1 MTVAPNRLEATMTS
15 CDECPVREHAIC
27 AALDRSDLRAL
38 NALGRRRTLNAGE
51 SLIWE
56 GDDPALVGNVIE
68 GTLMLST
75 GTSDGREQIV
85 GVLHAADFV
94 GRPYGGAT
102 RHTVTALTP
111 ARVCVFSR
119 RDFDGFADRHP
130 LLERKLL
137 QHTLAELDRA
147 RSWMLLLGRKSASE
161 RVATFLLDMARRLAE
176 TTCHGEGLHE
186 RFELPLTRQ
195 QMADLL
201 GLTIET
207 VSRQL
212 TRLRQAGIIDLPDR
226 RAVIILDRAAMEI
239 EAGLG

>member
-94 GRPYGGAT
+94 GRPFGGAT

-147 RSWMLLLGRKSASE
+147 RSWMLLLGRKSAEE
-161 RVATFLLDMARRLAE
+161 RIATFLLDMARHAAAE
-176 TTCHGEGLHE
+176 GAQAKPGAGE
-186 RFELPLTRQ
+186 RFELPFSRQ
-195 QMADLL
+195 QVADLL

-207 VSRQL
+207 VSRQFTKL
-212 TRLRQAGIIDLPDR
+212 KRAQLIDLPSR
-226 RAVIILDRAAMEI
+226 RAVVIRDRAALALL
-239 EAGLG
+239 AG

>member
-147 RSWMLLLGRKSASE
+147 RSWMLLLGRKSAEE
-161 RVATFLLDMARRLAE
+161 RIATFLLDMSRHAAAE
-176 TTCHGEGLHE
+176 GAQAKPGAGE
-186 RFELPLTRQ
+186 RFELPFSRQ
-195 QMADLL
+195 QVADLL

-207 VSRQL
+207 VSRQFTKL
-212 TRLRQAGIIDLPDR
+212 KRAQLIDLPSR
-226 RAVIILDRAAMEI
+226 RAVVIRDRAALALL
-239 EAGLG
+239 AG